1 MNILCRFLF
10 CSSFVLA
17 LSNSLAS
24 SNVWTF
30 DCNSEGW
37 TGVRMAV
44 HQEFRGPDYSN
55 GRLVGG
61 FLSNPPTDYCAFAL
75 ANSGVDANANK
86 YIIVSMNIHGLEVPA
101 FYPAH
106 FVAWDA
112 NNQVKVWRSFSF
124 GYQDTR
130 ILLDLSNEGGWKGV
144 MGRIELRLPTSY
156 PQYPALFPFD
166 QAEFEIDWIAASHD
180 PALSQMA
187 QDVTASCGPR
197 SVVDVISMNEDQAIE
212 FLEQEG
218 FAVFVRRWTTDEY
231 TEGTVIDQEP
241 RSGVQRPAGSP
252 VMLTVAQSSQCFR
265 VREFEFQAQQKF
277 AEPWR
282 DVDFYAEF
290 TGPGDTTFTINGFW
304 DGGFFW
310 KIRFAPPSPG
320 AWSYR
325 TFCPQDAGLHGRS
338 GSFSVAAASGEN
350 PLFRNGGFLKVSD
363 NKRYLTY
370 SDGTPFF
377 WLADTWWFGTSDY
390 MPMDGSSNPSIPSC
404 FRYCVRKRKSQRFSV
419 VHFGFVGFLKGYL
432 NPDYFYSSPQ
442 IQPAYWQE
450 VDRHFDYITHQ
461 GILPV
466 VGLQW
471 RVENTLEQWKIIWKY
486 FIARYGAYPMTWNF
500 NIEYN
505 ADSKLPLGNV
515 RLTKLLGQY
524 IKDLDPYKR
533 AMTVMPWV
541 THLDGHEVWD
551 DPWHDFITL
560 QGGHNGPTYPPGT
573 PFIGPPLS
581 MYRQAYHH
589 EPQKPVMLQ
598 EVTFE
603 GIQPKGILRPH
614 DDTVVRYN
622 AYNTLQC
629 GFCGFGYGAQGLWYP
644 TQNDDDH
651 TFDGDWGE
659 SIPWW
664 RALERP
670 GGYQMTTLRRF
681 YESIEWWTLAPYDA
695 VNQTSIPVLSKDD
708 KFFALYYSGG
718 HSILDTVRLSRLP
731 ANHDYLYEWF
741 DPRAGEKIS
750 YQNSR
755 LSVDDGQLVLPVP
768 PDQQDWILVLQDAST
783 TRSPAASSV
792 NGPAAFKLHQ
802 NYPNPFNS
810 STEVTYDMVSPCF
823 VQIQVINSKGQI
835 IELLTESFQPAGTH
849 RIVWKIRSGH
859 SGLYFIKMKAG
870 DHSEFI
876 KCLVLR

>member
-1 MNILCRFLF
+1 M
-10 CSSFVLA
+10 SVQ
-17 LSNSLAS
+17 
-24 SNVWTF
+24 
-30 DCNSEGW
+30 
-37 TGVRMAV
+37 
-44 HQEFRGPDYSN
+44 HEFRGQDSAC

-86 YIIVSMNIHGLEVPA
+86 CIIVSMNIHGLEVPA

-144 MGRIELRLPTSY
+144 MRRIELRLPTSY
-156 PQYPALFPFD
+156 PQYPPLFPFD
-166 QAEFEIDWIAASHD
+166 QAEFEIDWIAATND
-180 PALSQMA
+180 PSLSA
-187 QDVTASCGPR
+187 VEQDVTAACRPR
-197 SVVDVISMNEDQAIE
+197 AVPDVISWSEDQATE
-212 FLEQEG
+212 LLEAEG
-218 FAVFVRRWTTDEY
+218 FAVHIRRLTADEY
-231 TEGTVIDQEP
+231 TEGMVIDQAP
-241 RSGVQRPAGSP
+241 TSGVKRPSGSP
-252 VMLTVAQSSQCFR
+252 VILTVAQSSQCFR
-265 VREFEFQAQQKF
+265 IREFEFLAQQRF

-282 DVDFYAEF
+282 EVDFYAEF
-290 TGPGDTTFTINGFW
+290 IGPRDTTFTINGFW

-325 TFCPQDAGLHGRS
+325 TFCPQDAGLDGHS
-338 GSFSVAAASGEN
+338 GSFSVSASVSTN
-350 PLFRNGGFLKVSD
+350 PLFRRGGFLKISA

-370 SDGTPFF
+370 TDGSPFF

-390 MPMDGSSNPSIPSC
+390 MPMDGSSNPNIASC
-404 FRYCVRKRKSQRFSV
+404 FRYCVKKRKAQEFTA
-419 VHFGFVGFLKGYL
+419 VHFGFVGNLKGYL
-432 NPDYFYSSPQ
+432 NPDNFYQSPH
-442 IQPAYWQE
+442 IQPRYWQE

-461 GILPV
+461 GLLPV

-471 RVENTLEQWKIIWKY
+471 QVQNTLEQWKIIWKY
-486 FIARYGAYPMTWNF
+486 FVARYGAYPMTWNF

-524 IKDLDPYKR
+524 IKDIDPYKR

-589 EPQKPVMLQ
+589 EPHKPVMLQ

-622 AYNTLQC
+622 AYNTMQG

-644 TQNDDDH
+644 SQDEDDH
-651 TFDGDWGE
+651 TFEGDWGE

-695 VNQTSIPVLSKDD
+695 VSHTSIPVLSKNEEL
-708 KFFALYYSGG
+708 FVAYFPAHFSFV
-718 HSILDTVRLSRLP
+718 DTVKLLQVKSDKPFYFEFL
-731 ANHDYLYEWF
+731 
-741 DPRAGEKIS
+741 DPRDGGKS
-750 YQNSR
+750 SPQNNELLPR
-755 LSVDDGQLVLPVP
+755 DGALTLPVRP
-768 PDQQDWILVLQDAST
+768 GQSDWILVLRNQSLT
-783 TRSPAASSV
+783 ESRPTQRPAAPLS
-792 NGPAAFKLHQ
+792 FKLMQ
-802 NYPNPFNS
+802 NFPNPFNS
-810 STEVTYDMVSPCF
+810 RTVIRYNIAEPCL
-823 VQIQVINSKGQI
+823 VQIKVVNTRGQI
-835 IELLTESFQPAGTH
+835 LAKLTEARKTVGSYQTHWSAAGIPSGIYFISIQAGT
-849 RIVWKIRSGH
+849 
-859 SGLYFIKMKAG
+859 FI
-870 DHSEFI
+870 DQI
-876 KCLVLR
+876 KCLVLK